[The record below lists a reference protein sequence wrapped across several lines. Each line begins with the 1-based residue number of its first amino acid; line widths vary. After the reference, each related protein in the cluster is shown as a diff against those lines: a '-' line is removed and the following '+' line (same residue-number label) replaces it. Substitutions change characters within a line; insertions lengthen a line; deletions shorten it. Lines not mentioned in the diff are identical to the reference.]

1 MSVAHYAIGHVFYF
15 LVPLST
21 IASLPDALDFEEE
34 LSLGIA
40 IKITLVL
47 SAALYQHFR

>member
-1 MSVAHYAIGHVFYF
+1 MSIAHYAIGHVFYF

-21 IASLPDALDFEEE
+21 IASLPDALDFDEE
-34 LSLGIA
+34 LSLGIM

-47 SAALYQHFR
+47 SAAVYQHLR